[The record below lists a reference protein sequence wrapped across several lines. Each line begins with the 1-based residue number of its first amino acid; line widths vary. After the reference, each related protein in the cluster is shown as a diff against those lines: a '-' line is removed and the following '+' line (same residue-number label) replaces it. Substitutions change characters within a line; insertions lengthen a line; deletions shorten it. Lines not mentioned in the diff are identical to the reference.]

1 MPMIKQWMKRI
12 SGPSPGTLSASMRK
26 MDSLETLFDSAVDC
40 YSAALD
46 SVSEA
51 AGDFPRGAREDFRR
65 KLKQI
70 RGVIRA
76 AQDQDSFTEC
86 KRQFDAEVR
95 RFGRLV
101 EDHTQAQERDA
112 KEIMAIVATMADS
125 IASREKQ
132 HNVRFKGIARKL
144 RLLTTSTDLG
154 EIRQRL
160 SEEVGQL
167 DKYVDDMARDTQS
180 ALDRVRTGLQ
190 ARQEGRRTQPWVDE
204 AVDPVTKLS
213 GRSEALAVLA
223 TRMRQNLQFCIVLF
237 CVEGYSD
244 LSTRQSR
251 TAMDAL
257 LAEFAQ
263 RLRTLLPDVPLL
275 CRWSEAEVMAVLE
288 GNLPEV
294 AGRALEMERRLSGS
308 YAVGSAATGEERVS
322 ISCVSSVLQP
332 LRGES
337 GQQLL
342 ERLRAG
348 RRSEPALLER

>member
-1 MPMIKQWMKRI
+1 MIKQWMKRI
-12 SGPSPGTLSASMRK
+12 SGPSPGTLSGSMHK
-26 MDSLETLFDSAVDC
+26 MDSLESLFTSALDSYAAAV
-40 YSAALD
+40 D

-51 AGDFPRGAREDFRR
+51 AGDSPRGARDEFRR

-70 RGVIRA
+70 RASIRA
-76 AQDQDSFTEC
+76 AQDQSAFLEC
-86 KRQFDAEVR
+86 RRQFDAEVR

-101 EDHTQAQERDA
+101 EEHAQTQERDA

-154 EIRQRL
+154 EIKQRL

-190 ARQEGRRTQPWVDE
+190 ARQEGRRTQPWMDE
-204 AVDPVTKLS
+204 AVDPVTKLA
-213 GRSEALAVLA
+213 GRSEALVVLA
-223 TRMRQNLQFCIVLF
+223 TRMRQDLQFCIVLF
-237 CVEGYSD
+237 CVEGYAD

-251 TAMDAL
+251 TVMDSL
-257 LAEFAQ
+257 MAEFAQ
-263 RLRTLLPDVPLL
+263 RMRTLLPEVPLL
-275 CRWSEAEVMAVLE
+275 CRWNEAEVMAVME

-308 YAVGSAATGEERVS
+308 YVVGGGVTGEERVS

-348 RRSEPALLER
+348 RRREPALLER